1 MDMKKILLLFFCG
14 FLFTTS
20 NLIAQCGNLYIG
32 GAIDGPLSGG
42 TPKAIQ
48 VCASGNIAD
57 LSIYGMGSANNGG
70 GTDGQ
75 EFTFPALSASA
86 GDCFWI
92 SSNGGGHADA
102 FNTWFGFAPC
112 FTSSFANVN
121 GDDAIELFCSGS
133 LEDLLGDQSV
143 DGNGECWEYLDG
155 WAVNDSGAPNFGT
168 FNCPDWSFS
177 GPNALDGEGG
187 ETNATSATPYP
198 SPMQA
203 CPAALPVELVRFS
216 AKAVGGNIDLSWT
229 TASEQN
235 NDYFAIEYST
245 DGRNFTEI
253 DRVKGAGTTNV
264 EQQYTY
270 THKTPTKG
278 INYYQ
283 LKQVDFDGTNA
294 TSNVEVVEL
303 STVADIRIFPT
314 KALNFITVDLAEA
327 TKADTQIDIFDI
339 MGRLALSNNFAAETN
354 QIQINISN
362 LEKGYYFIRMELDG
376 QMITKRFIK
385 SN

>member
-1 MDMKKILLLFFCG
+1 
-14 FLFTTS
+14 
-20 NLIAQCGNLYIG
+20 
-32 GAIDGPLSGG
+32 
-42 TPKAIQ
+42 
-48 VCASGNIAD
+48 
-57 LSIYGMGSANNGG
+57 
-70 GTDGQ
+70 
-75 EFTFPALSASA
+75 
-86 GDCFWI
+86 
-92 SSNGGGHADA
+92 
-102 FNTWFGFAPC
+102 
-112 FTSSFANVN
+112 
-121 GDDAIELFCSGS
+121 
-133 LEDLLGDQSV
+133 
-143 DGNGECWEYLDG
+143 
-155 WAVNDSGAPNFGT
+155 
-168 FNCPDWSFS
+168 
-177 GPNALDGEGG
+177 
-187 ETNATSATPYP
+187 
-198 SPMQA
+198 
-203 CPAALPVELVRFS
+203 
-216 AKAVGGNIDLSWT
+216 LSWT